1 VSAAAW
7 ASLRPPP
14 ARPERPTID
23 WRRRVAPPPDHPE
36 LPEQLAEPQR
46 WPVWYGPVALI
57 GSFVLIALFSLTIAP
72 WALLA
77 GRDLN
82 QVSLQNA
89 TFLLVAIVVQD
100 MIWVALAV
108 LFAIFRQR
116 PRRWQFGIRRTRFW
130 PTAGWALLGIVV
142 LSGFE
147 FAYIALVDVNQ
158 SNVDE
163 LPKDAVVLTQLA
175 VSLAVIVVAPITEE
189 IFFRAFFYRALRT
202 RLPVLLA
209 ALIDGIVFGAL
220 HYEGY
225 DTLVILPVIAVF
237 GLGQCLVYEKTG
249 SLFAVI
255 AIHAAF
261 NTIASVGPDGVAVP
275 LIVGVTMLVLCV
287 VVPWRLGKSGAPSPL
302 HGARGR
308 RSRAAWALA

>member
-1 VSAAAW
+1 MSAAAW
-7 ASLRPPP
+7 ASLPAPP
-14 ARPERPTID
+14 ALPERPTID
-23 WRRRVAPPPDHPE
+23 WPARVAPPPDHPE
-36 LPEQLAEPQR
+36 LPEQLSEPQR

-57 GSFVLIALFSLTIAP
+57 GSFFLIALLSLTIAP

-77 GRDLN
+77 GRNLN
-82 QVSLQNA
+82 HLNLTSA

-100 MIWVALAV
+100 MVWVALAV
-108 LFAIFRQR
+108 IFAIFRQR
-116 PRRWQFGIRRTRFW
+116 PRRWQFGIRRTPFW
-130 PTAGWALLGIVV
+130 RTAGWAALGIVV

-147 FAYIALVDVNQ
+147 FGYIALVGVNE
-158 SNVDE
+158 SNVNE
-163 LPKDAVVLTQLA
+163 LPRNAEVLTQLA

-202 RLPVLLA
+202 RLPVWLA
-209 ALIDGIVFGAL
+209 APIDGIIFGAL
-220 HYEGY
+220 HFNGY

-237 GLGQCLVYEKTG
+237 GVGQCLVYEKTG

-261 NTIASVGPDGVAVP
+261 NTLASVGPDGVAVP
-275 LIVGVTMLVLCV
+275 LIVGVAMIALCI
-287 VVPWRLGKSGAPSPL
+287 VVPWRLGRSGAPSPL

-308 RSRAAWALA
+308 RSRPAWALA